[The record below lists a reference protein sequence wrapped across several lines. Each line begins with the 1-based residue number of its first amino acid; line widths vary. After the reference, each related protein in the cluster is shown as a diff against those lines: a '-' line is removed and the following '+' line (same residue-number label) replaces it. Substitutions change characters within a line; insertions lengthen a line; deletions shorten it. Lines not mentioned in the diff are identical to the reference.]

1 MSTPS
6 TSRFANTAVCFGA
19 SAGFSGYAPIAPG
32 TVGTAVAVPIAWAMA
47 HLPLGASAAIIVV
60 ATIVACGI
68 NHAAGK
74 IYRVSDAHEI
84 VLDEVV
90 GFLITMWA
98 VPWSD
103 FSVAVGFFFF
113 RLFDVWKPWPARYF
127 DSKVHNGI
135 GTTLDDV
142 AAGVYAALATHG
154 AVALAGH
161 FGWPLFLPF

>member
-1 MSTPS
+1 MTQ
-6 TSRFANTAVCFGA
+6 SRFSNSLVCFGA
-19 SAGFSGYAPIAPG
+19 SAGFAGYAPIASG
-32 TVGTAVAVPIAWAMA
+32 TVGTAVAVPLAWGMA
-47 HLPLGASAAIIVV
+47 HLPLWASATIIVV
-60 ATIVACGI
+60 ATIAACAV

-84 VLDEVV
+84 VSDEVV

-127 DSKVHNGI
+127 DSKIHNGI
-135 GTTLDDV
+135 GVTLDDV
-142 AAGVYAALATHG
+142 AAGIYAALATHG
-154 AVALAGH
+154 AVAVADR
-161 FGWPLFLPF
+161 FNWPLFLAF